1 MTPSAR
7 TRTTRHALAA
17 TAAVALLLPLAAC
30 GGSGG
35 GGGKKN
41 SGSSAATTDKG
52 QKITLTV
59 LAASSL
65 TDVFATEGAAY
76 HKAHPNVTLR
86 FSYAGSQDLAAQV
99 QQGAPADVLVTADTD
114 TMGSV
119 KADVGPSTV
128 IAKNRLVIATAPG
141 DPKKIEKLSDLAKKS
156 LKVVL
161 AAPAVPVGKYSRQVL
176 DAQHVKVKPVS
187 EEANV
192 RDVLGKVEL
201 GSADAGIVYV
211 TDAASAGNKV
221 TTVTI
226 PDAQNAVAS
235 YPAAAIKDSKHE
247 AAAQAFVTWLSS
259 AAGQKILQ
267 AAGFQ
272 QP

>member
-1 MTPSAR
+1 
-7 TRTTRHALAA
+7 
-17 TAAVALLLPLAAC
+17 
-30 GGSGG
+30 
-35 GGGKKN
+35 
-41 SGSSAATTDKG
+41 
-52 QKITLTV
+52 
-59 LAASSL
+59 
-65 TDVFATEGAAY
+65 
-76 HKAHPNVTLR
+76 
-86 FSYAGSQDLAAQV
+86 
-99 QQGAPADVLVTADTD
+99 VLVTADTD

-141 DPKKIEKLSDLAKKS
+141 DPKKIEKLSDLARKS

-161 AAPAVPVGKYSRQVL
+161 AAPAVPVGKYSAQVL

-187 EEANV
+187 QEANV
-192 RDVLGKVEL
+192 RDVLSKVEL

-211 TDAASAGNKV
+211 TDATSAGNKV
-221 TTVTI
+221 ATVTI